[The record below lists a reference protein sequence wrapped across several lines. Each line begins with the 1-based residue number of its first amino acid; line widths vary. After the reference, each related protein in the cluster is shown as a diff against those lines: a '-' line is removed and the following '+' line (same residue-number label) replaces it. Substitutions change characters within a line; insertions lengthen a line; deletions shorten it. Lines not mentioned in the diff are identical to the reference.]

1 MLGKRMTSAQKA
13 LIKPVTLTER
23 QIAALSRAWEVLASG
38 VLEQIPAGSLDL
50 VKRPRAF
57 DRNQARV
64 IDELLEKA
72 GIDAD
77 WYDA

>member
-1 MLGKRMTSAQKA
+1 MTPAQKA

-23 QIAALSRAWEVLASG
+23 QIRALSRAWEVLSSG
-38 VLEQIPAGSLDL
+38 LTERPISSGLDL
-50 VKRPRAF
+50 VKKPRGF

-72 GIDAD
+72 GIDYD

>member
-1 MLGKRMTSAQKA
+1 MTPAQKA

-23 QIAALSRAWEVLASG
+23 QITALSRAWEVLSSG
-38 VLEQIPAGSLDL
+38 LLERPIPAGLDL
-50 VKRPRAF
+50 VKKQRPF

-72 GIDAD
+72 GVDAD

>member
-1 MLGKRMTSAQKA
+1 MTSAQKA
-13 LIKPVTLTER
+13 LIKPVALTER
-23 QIAALSRAWEVLASG
+23 QIRALSHAWN
-38 VLEQIPAGSLDL
+38 VLESGYSSDRYNGGDF
-50 VKRPRAF
+50 VKRRHPF

-64 IDELLEKA
+64 IDELLENA

>member
-13 LIKPVTLTER
+13 LIKPVTLTQR
-23 QIAALSRAWEVLASG
+23 QIRALSRAWEVLSSG
-38 VLEQIPAGSLDL
+38 LTERPLPAGIDL
-50 VKRPRAF
+50 LNKPRPF

-64 IDELLEKA
+64 IDELLDKA

>member
-1 MLGKRMTSAQKA
+1 MTSAQKA
-13 LIKPVTLTER
+13 LIKPVMLTER
-23 QIAALSRAWEVLASG
+23 QITALSRAWAVLSSG
-38 VLEQIPAGSLDL
+38 LTERLIPAGLDL
-50 VKRPRAF
+50 VKKPRGF